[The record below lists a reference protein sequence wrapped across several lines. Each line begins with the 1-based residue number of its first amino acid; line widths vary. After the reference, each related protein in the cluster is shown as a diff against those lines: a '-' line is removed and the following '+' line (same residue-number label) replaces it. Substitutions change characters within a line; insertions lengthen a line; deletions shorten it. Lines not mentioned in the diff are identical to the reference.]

1 MFIRQAKVRL
11 GADTMR
17 RCQPYLY
24 LCSKERNDMK
34 KCVVPFV
41 VAMIIFTSCR
51 VERPYYE
58 TPIGKK
64 KQDYYNKIQYGAKER
79 PKRKF

>member
-1 MFIRQAKVRL
+1 
-11 GADTMR
+11 
-17 RCQPYLY
+17 
-24 LCSKERNDMK
+24 MK
-34 KCVVPFV
+34 KCVV
-41 VAMIIFTSCR
+41 
-51 VERPYYE
+51 YYE

>member
-1 MFIRQAKVRL
+1 
-11 GADTMR
+11 
-17 RCQPYLY
+17 
-24 LCSKERNDMK
+24 MK

-41 VAMIIFTSCR
+41 VAIIIFTSCR
-51 VERPYYE
+51 VQRSYYE

-64 KQDYYNKIQYGAKER
+64 KQAYYNKIQFGAKER